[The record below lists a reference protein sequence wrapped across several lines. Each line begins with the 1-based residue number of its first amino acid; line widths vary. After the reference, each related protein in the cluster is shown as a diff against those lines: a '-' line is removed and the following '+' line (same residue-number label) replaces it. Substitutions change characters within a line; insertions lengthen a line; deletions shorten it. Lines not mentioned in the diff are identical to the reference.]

1 MFNTPSVCV
10 SFRSERVWREAS
22 ALQTPLHEHAR
33 QLQVLLRGRVCAA
46 AGRQLQE

>member
-33 QLQVLLRGRVCAA
+33 QLQVLLCGRVRAA
-46 AGRQLQE
+46 ARRQLQE